1 MTGHRS
7 PSDATAD
14 EPPNVHPAA
23 LVAIA
28 AMWLLVYIPLT
39 WSTQRDTWSWL
50 RGQSFALHPTLVVMA
65 WAALWT
71 APVVALAG
79 TLRLV
84 RRPHAVGQP
93 RLVLAYLQT
102 LTIVLVVVVETAVAR
117 FLLAD
122 GAASSLGHERWLG
135 LTLVASSAAICAGT
149 TRLARIAHTSPRFTS
164 RNRMS
169 DVRIARRCSL
179 AAGACALVAAP
190 LTYVGRTS
198 TPTVGAVVLYGGTTV
213 TWIIATHPLFH
224 SPEHLHPNERG
235 SP

>member
-1 MTGHRS
+1 
-7 PSDATAD
+7 
-14 EPPNVHPAA
+14 
-23 LVAIA
+23 
-28 AMWLLVYIPLT
+28 
-39 WSTQRDTWSWL
+39 
-50 RGQSFALHPTLVVMA
+50 MA